1 MKYCV
6 FCGREI
12 ADDSETDSCKPC
24 RTGEEPKAGDKI
36 TFMTFMSGVAFA
48 DRKRLKG
55 YKLDTKTDGTAVL
68 SVLGGPQ

>member
-12 ADDSETDSCKPC
+12 GENGDTDSCKPC
-24 RTGEEPKAGDKI
+24 MTGEEPKAGDKI
-36 TFMTFMSGVAFA
+36 RFMTFMSGVGFA

-55 YKLDTKTDGTAVL
+55 YKLETLADGTAL
-68 SVLGGPQ
+68 MTVLGGLQ